1 MLRRIPTIRPM
12 GIESFFFSIHFRLSF
27 YEDLKDSLA
36 LLELAFWKS
45 KITEQFSQSNILL
58 TTEMKMR
65 CRTES
70 VTMVNIIVPNV
81 VSFLTDLDDSN
92 CAVDEWS
99 DEDDGDEED
108 DDGDWSNED
117 DGDQDNGD
125 DGDQED
131 DDNYDEVND
140 DLENEDDGDQ
150 EGGDNNDEV
159 KRRRVAV

>member
-1 MLRRIPTIRPM
+1 LGLVRVQSWRTNIYDMLRRIPTIRPM

-81 VSFLTDLDDSN
+81 VSFLTDFDDSD
-92 CAVDEWS
+92 CVVFDYWI

-108 DDGDWSNED
+108 DDGDTSNED
-117 DGDQDNGD
+117 DGDQDN
-125 DGDQED
+125 
-131 DDNYDEVND
+131 
-140 DLENEDDGDQ
+140 
-150 EGGDNNDEV
+150 
-159 KRRRVAV
+159 